1 MRTPSSASD
10 PRRGHNPL
18 VAERAEILT
27 VGHSNHEEGEF
38 VELLRGAGVEL
49 IADVRRYPGSR
60 RQPHFERTALAG
72 ILLEAGIGYR
82 WLGESLGG
90 RRKPAENSP
99 NGAWESDQFRGYADH
114 MGSDQFASGLAELEQ
129 LGRERRVAMMCA
141 EAWWVRCHRR
151 LIADALMARG
161 WRVLHLGSNGRL
173 TEHQLTDFALVEDER
188 VTYPEQQTS
197 LGI

>member
-1 MRTPSSASD
+1 MTSE
-10 PRRGHNPL
+10 G
-18 VAERAEILT
+18 EILT

-60 RQPHFERTALAG
+60 RQPHFERTALAAV
-72 ILLEAGIGYR
+72 LLEAGIGYR

-90 RRKPAENSP
+90 RRKPLPDSA

-114 MGSDQFASGLAELEQ
+114 MASEEFAAGLAELEELARQ
-129 LGRERRVAMMCA
+129 QRVAVMCA

-151 LIADALMARG
+151 LIADALTARG
-161 WRVLHLGSNGRL
+161 WHVLHLESNGRL
-173 TEHQLTDFALVEDER
+173 AEHDLTDFAVVEDGI
-188 VTYPEQQTS
+188 VTYPKAQTS
-197 LGI
+197 LGL

>member
-1 MRTPSSASD
+1 VGSP
-10 PRRGHNPL
+10 G
-18 VAERAEILT
+18 EILT
-27 VGHSNHEEGEF
+27 VGHSNHEEQEF

-60 RQPHFERTALAG
+60 RQPHFERHALAG
-72 ILLEAGIGYR
+72 VLLEAGIHYR

-90 RRKPAENSP
+90 RRKPLPDSA

-114 MGSDQFASGLAELEQ
+114 MASDEFAAGLAELEELARDQ
-129 LGRERRVAMMCA
+129 RVAVMCA

-151 LIADALMARG
+151 LIADALVARG
-161 WRVLHLGSNGRL
+161 RRVLHLGARGELREHEL
-173 TEHQLTDFALVEDER
+173 TEFAVVEHGR
-188 VTYPEQQTS
+188 VSYPAQQTS